1 MKKKKSGTIILAHI
15 IFIVFG
21 ICCLVPMI
29 YLISASIT
37 NEQTLFVEGYKL
49 FPKNI
54 DFSAYKYLLR
64 NPTQMLQSYGVTIFI
79 TIVGTVLSLLVMLM
93 IAYPLSIKSFKFKKS
108 LSFYLFFTILFSGG
122 LVPTYL
128 MNVQYLHLKNNILI
142 YILPSLV
149 NVWYVFMIRSFFS
162 GIPEA
167 LRESAKID
175 GASEFRVLFNIII
188 PISKPVIATI
198 AFMEIMTRWGEWYN
212 CSLYITKP
220 ELQTVQYLLQ
230 ALMQESESVQ
240 LAQDAGVSIGDIPR
254 ETVKLAMA
262 VIAAG
267 PVMVIFPF
275 FQKYFVKGMTVGS
288 VKG

>member
-15 IFIVFG
+15 IFIAFG

-93 IAYPLSIKSFKFKKS
+93 IAYPLSIKSFRFKKS

-240 LAQDAGVSIGDIPR
+240 LAQDAGVSVGDIPR

-267 PVMVIFPF
+267 PVMFIFPF

>member
-15 IFIVFG
+15 IFIAFG

-79 TIVGTVLSLLVMLM
+79 TIVGTALSLLVMLM

-198 AFMEIMTRWGEWYN
+198 AFMEIMIRWGEWYN

-240 LAQDAGVSIGDIPR
+240 LAQDAGVSVGDIPR

-267 PVMVIFPF
+267 PVMFIFPF